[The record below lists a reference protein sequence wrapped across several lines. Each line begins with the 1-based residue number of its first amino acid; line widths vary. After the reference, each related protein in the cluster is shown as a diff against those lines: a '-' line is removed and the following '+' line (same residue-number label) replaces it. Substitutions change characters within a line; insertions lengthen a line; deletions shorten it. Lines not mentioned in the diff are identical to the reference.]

1 MRERRRLVL
10 DAGQR
15 ERLERIARNDP
26 KPFRKRRAR
35 ALLQIAEGESIYW
48 VAKYGLDKP
57 VSYDQVHAWLNRFLA
72 EGFEGLA
79 IRSGRGRKPALFRH
93 DMATSTGVSGNNDS
107 QGA

>member
-1 MRERRRLVL
+1 MRERRTLVL

-35 ALLQIAEGESIYW
+35 ALLQIADGHSAYW

-57 VSYDQVHAWLNRFLA
+57 VGVDQVYEWLNRFLA
-72 EGFEGLA
+72 KGIEGLA
-79 IRSGRGRKPALFRH
+79 IRPGRGRKPALFRY
-93 DMATSTGVSGNNDS
+93 DMATSTRISGDTDS